1 MNKVKAHIVTDIIC
15 QLSGNNFCTKWV
27 NLRGGDDLV
36 QQGEQSQGK
45 LYIVLFGTLLCLVNK
60 DSTPS
65 SENSAGL
72 ERGAEMEVE
81 EGEGTSSE
89 EDVNGDRGGEGSS
102 QRNRRSHARRDD
114 EASSGY
120 SQIGHTASKG
130 YTFGRGTLI
139 GECRQGCRLNISS
152 CCIIVHACSRALVF
166 MYSIV
171 ASVTFGCDWH
181 SSLF

>member
-1 MNKVKAHIVTDIIC
+1 VVFHFSERMISVLPPMIRLFD
-15 QLSGNNFCTKWV
+15 FCTKWV

-102 QRNRRSHARRDD
+102 VTVAVMHGAMTRPVVGTPRLATRHP
-114 EASSGY
+114 
-120 SQIGHTASKG
+120 KG
-130 YTFGRGTLI
+130 T
-139 GECRQGCRLNISS
+139 RL
-152 CCIIVHACSRALVF
+152 VEEL
-166 MYSIV
+166 
-171 ASVTFGCDWH
+171 
-181 SSLF
+181 